1 MSEANDAASGMTP
14 ARPAATVIV
23 ARETDAG
30 LEVLLLER
38 STVGAFAGMWVF
50 PGGRVDD
57 DDAGHDELSRA
68 ASAAVREAREEVSL
82 DVDPASLIPLAH
94 WTPPAITP
102 KRYTTWFFV
111 APWSGQEHTIDAHE
125 IVGAQ
130 WLLASAALAA
140 GLPIAPPTHVTL
152 ETLASVPTFEAL
164 RALIDARGIE
174 RFVTL
179 PTSHEGSMVLLWEPD
194 AGYATADP
202 TSVGPRHRLIVR
214 EGEPNRYERS
224 HP

>member
-1 MSEANDAASGMTP
+1 MSDTPRDVVP
-14 ARPAATVIV
+14 ARPAATVVV
-23 ARETDAG
+23 AREVGVG
-30 LEVLLLER
+30 LEVLLLRR

-57 DDAGHDELSRA
+57 DDAGDDELSRA
-68 ASAAVREAREEVSL
+68 ASAAVREAREEVAL
-82 DVDPASLIPLAH
+82 DVDPASLITLAH
-94 WTPPAITP
+94 WTPPAIAP
-102 KRYTTWFFV
+102 KRYATWFFV

-130 WLLASAALAA
+130 WIPASAALAA

-152 ETLASVPTFEAL
+152 ETLASVPTFDAL
-164 RALIDARGIE
+164 RELIDARGIE

-179 PTSHEGSMVLLWEPD
+179 PTSHDGSMVLLWEPD

-202 TSVGPRHRLIVR
+202 AAPGPRHRLIVR
-214 EGEPNRYERS
+214 DGEPTRYERS